1 MKTTYPHGNIN
12 NSGIYGGSQSASW
25 PRCKRAVND
34 EGRQV
39 VTALCCVVQAV
50 GLPHSVAVSE
60 TRERDGEFA
69 IGRLVISP
77 VQPCRH
83 TDHGT
88 ATKLHFLCACVKCGQ
103 WVGTDVLSLKNV
115 VNIEEY
121 TRQFTDMLKV
131 TGTKG
136 FNSPLKINLENNR

>member
-1 MKTTYPHGNIN
+1 MMK
-12 NSGIYGGSQSASW
+12 
-25 PRCKRAVND
+25 
-34 EGRQV
+34 EGKSLRR
-39 VTALCCVVQAV
+39 CVVLCKLLACPILWLLAKQ
-50 GLPHSVAVSE
+50 
-60 TRERDGEFA
+60 ERDGEFA

-88 ATKLHFLCACVKCGQ
+88 ATKLHFMCACVKRGQ
-103 WVGTDVLSLKNV
+103 SVGTDVFSLKNV